1 MTSEV
6 SGIVD
11 GALPTW
17 VEHSI
22 WWHVYPLGATGAPIR
37 PVEQTGRTQSPAPV
51 SRAPAPTPTTAPLDH
66 AAAQA
71 RTPAADPAPATASA
85 DPRLDRL
92 ANWLDYLV
100 ELGANGLALGPVF
113 ASSTHGYDT
122 IDHFRIDPRLGD
134 DTAFDR
140 LAEACRDRGV
150 ALMLDGVLNHV
161 GTEHPLFRAAAAG
174 GRERRLFHFD
184 DATGAAGTGGAAQA
198 TGSVPGYAVFEGHDG
213 LAVLNHDS
221 DEVADLAV
229 SVLTHWLE
237 RGASAW
243 RLDAAY
249 AVPPAFWAR
258 VLPRVRSEYPDAWFL
273 GEVIH
278 GDYAGIIERSTM
290 DSLTQYELWKA
301 VWGSLLDENFF
312 ELDWCL
318 NRHNGFL
325 DSFTPLTF
333 IGNHD
338 VTRIASR
345 VGDAK
350 AALAATILLT
360 VGGVPAIYYGDEQ
373 AFRGV
378 KTERVGGDDQVRPE
392 LPSTPADLSPLGGW
406 LYRWYQDLIGMRRR
420 HPWLVHARTERI
432 VLDNRHLEY
441 DAVTGGGRRIRVR
454 LRLDPAPWAE
464 VEAPGEPALVMG
476 HDG

>member
-1 MTSEV
+1 MASESTGI
-6 SGIVD
+6 SGR
-11 GALPTW
+11 GLPAR

-37 PVEQTGRTQSPAPV
+37 PETPADRSPAP
-51 SRAPAPTPTTAPLDH
+51 
-66 AAAQA
+66 
-71 RTPAADPAPATASA
+71 
-85 DPRLDRL
+85 RLGRL
-92 ANWLDYLV
+92 VEWLDYLV
-100 ELGANGLALGPVF
+100 DLGANGLALGPVF
-113 ASSTHGYDT
+113 ESSTHGYDT
-122 IDHFRIDPRLGD
+122 TDHFRIDPRLGD
-134 DTAFDR
+134 DAVFDR

-161 GTEHPLFRAAAAG
+161 GTAHPLFRTARAG
-174 GRERRLFHFD
+174 GPEQRERRLFRFD
-184 DATGAAGTGGAAQA
+184 EAD
-198 TGSVPGYAVFEGHDG
+198 GSSGPPGVPGSRPGYAVFEGHEG

-221 DEVADLAV
+221 DEVAELAV
-229 SVLTHWLE
+229 SVLSHWLG

-258 VLPRVRSEYPDAWFL
+258 VLPRVRSEFPDAWFV

-278 GDYAGIIERSTM
+278 GDYAGIIERSSM

-301 VWGSLLDENFF
+301 IWSSLLDENFF

-325 DSFTPLTF
+325 DVFTPLTF
-333 IGNHD
+333 VGNHD

-345 VGDAK
+345 IGDAK
-350 AALAATILLT
+350 AALAVTVLLT

-378 KTERVGGDDQVRPE
+378 KTDRPSGDDEVRPA
-392 LPSTPADLSPLGGW
+392 LPLGPEALSPLGGW
-406 LYRWYQDLIGMRRR
+406 LYRWHQELIGLRRR
-420 HPWLVHARTERI
+420 HPWLVGARTERI
-432 VLDNRHLEY
+432 ALENRLMEY
-441 DAVTGGGRRIRVR
+441 DAVGTGGRRIRVR
-454 LRLDPAPWAE
+454 LRLEPVPRAE
-464 VEAPGEPALVMG
+464 VEAPDEPALVMEHRG
-476 HDG
+476 

>member
-1 MTSEV
+1 MTSESTGI
-6 SGIVD
+6 SGR
-11 GALPTW
+11 GLPAR

-37 PVEQTGRTQSPAPV
+37 PETPADRSPAP
-51 SRAPAPTPTTAPLDH
+51 
-66 AAAQA
+66 
-71 RTPAADPAPATASA
+71 
-85 DPRLDRL
+85 RLGRL
-92 ANWLDYLV
+92 IEWLDYLV
-100 ELGANGLALGPVF
+100 DLGANGLALGPVF
-113 ASSTHGYDT
+113 ESSTHGYDT
-122 IDHFRIDPRLGD
+122 TDHFRIDPRLGD
-134 DTAFDR
+134 DAVFDR

-161 GTEHPLFRAAAAG
+161 GTAHPLFRAARAG
-174 GRERRLFHFD
+174 GPEQRERHLFRFD
-184 DATGAAGTGGAAQA
+184 DAD
-198 TGSVPGYAVFEGHDG
+198 GSSGPPGVPGSQPGYAVFEGHEG

-221 DEVADLAV
+221 DEVAELAV
-229 SVLTHWLE
+229 SVLSHWLG

-258 VLPRVRSEYPDAWFL
+258 VLPRVRSEFPDAWFV

-278 GDYAGIIERSTM
+278 GDYAGIIERSSM

-301 VWGSLLDENFF
+301 IWSSLLDENFF

-325 DSFTPLTF
+325 DVFTPLTF
-333 IGNHD
+333 VGNHD

-345 VGDAK
+345 IGDAK
-350 AALAATILLT
+350 AALAITILLT

-378 KTERVGGDDQVRPE
+378 KTDRPSGDDEVRPA
-392 LPSTPADLSPLGGW
+392 LPPGPEALSPLGGW
-406 LYRWYQDLIGMRRR
+406 LYRWHQELIGLRRR
-420 HPWLVHARTERI
+420 HPWLVGARTERI
-432 VLDNRHLEY
+432 ALENRLMEY
-441 DAVTGGGRRIRVR
+441 DAVGTEGRRIRVR
-454 LRLDPAPWAE
+454 LRLEPVPRAE
-464 VEAPGEPALVMG
+464 VEAPDEPALVMEHG
-476 HDG
+476 G

>member
-1 MTSEV
+1 MTSESTGI
-6 SGIVD
+6 SGR
-11 GALPTW
+11 GLPAR

-37 PVEQTGRTQSPAPV
+37 PETPADRSPAP
-51 SRAPAPTPTTAPLDH
+51 
-66 AAAQA
+66 
-71 RTPAADPAPATASA
+71 
-85 DPRLDRL
+85 RLGRL
-92 ANWLDYLV
+92 VEWLDYLV
-100 ELGANGLALGPVF
+100 DPGANGLALGPVF
-113 ASSTHGYDT
+113 ESSTHGYDT
-122 IDHFRIDPRLGD
+122 TDHFRIDPRLGD
-134 DTAFDR
+134 DAVFDR

-161 GTEHPLFRAAAAG
+161 GTAHPLFRTARAG
-174 GRERRLFHFD
+174 GPEQRERRLFRFD
-184 DATGAAGTGGAAQA
+184 DAD
-198 TGSVPGYAVFEGHDG
+198 GSSGPPGVPGSRPGYAVFEGHEG

-221 DEVADLAV
+221 DEVAELAV
-229 SVLTHWLE
+229 SVLSHWLG

-258 VLPRVRSEYPDAWFL
+258 VLPRVRSEFPDAWFV

-278 GDYAGIIERSTM
+278 GDYAGIVERSSM

-301 VWGSLLDENFF
+301 IWSSLLDENFF

-325 DSFTPLTF
+325 DVFTPLTF
-333 IGNHD
+333 VGNHD

-345 VGDAK
+345 IGDAK
-350 AALAATILLT
+350 AALAVTVLLT

-378 KTERVGGDDQVRPE
+378 KTDRPSGDDEVRPA
-392 LPSTPADLSPLGGW
+392 LPPGPEALSPLGGW
-406 LYRWYQDLIGMRRR
+406 LYRWHQELIGLRRR
-420 HPWLVHARTERI
+420 HPWLVGARTERI
-432 VLDNRHLEY
+432 ALENRLMEY
-441 DAVTGGGRRIRVR
+441 DAVGTGGRRIRVR
-454 LRLDPAPWAE
+454 LRLEPVPRAE
-464 VEAPGEPALVMG
+464 VEAPDEPALVMEHG
-476 HDG
+476 G

>member
-1 MTSEV
+1 MTSESTGI
-6 SGIVD
+6 SGR
-11 GALPTW
+11 GLPAR

-37 PVEQTGRTQSPAPV
+37 PETPADRSPAP
-51 SRAPAPTPTTAPLDH
+51 
-66 AAAQA
+66 
-71 RTPAADPAPATASA
+71 
-85 DPRLDRL
+85 RLGRL
-92 ANWLDYLV
+92 VEWLDYLV
-100 ELGANGLALGPVF
+100 DLGANGLALGPVF
-113 ASSTHGYDT
+113 ESSTHGYDT
-122 IDHFRIDPRLGD
+122 TDHFRIDPRLGD
-134 DTAFDR
+134 DAVFDR

-161 GTEHPLFRAAAAG
+161 GTAHPLFRTARAG
-174 GRERRLFHFD
+174 GPEQRERRLFRFD
-184 DATGAAGTGGAAQA
+184 EAD
-198 TGSVPGYAVFEGHDG
+198 GSSGPPGVPGSRPGYAVFEGHEG

-221 DEVADLAV
+221 DEVAELAV
-229 SVLTHWLE
+229 SVLSHWLG

-258 VLPRVRSEYPDAWFL
+258 VLPRVRSEFPDAWFV

-278 GDYAGIIERSTM
+278 GDYAGIIERSSM

-301 VWGSLLDENFF
+301 IWSSLLDENFF

-325 DSFTPLTF
+325 DVFTPLTF
-333 IGNHD
+333 VGNHD

-345 VGDAK
+345 IGDAK
-350 AALAATILLT
+350 AALAVTVLLT

-378 KTERVGGDDQVRPE
+378 KTDRPSGDDEVRPA
-392 LPSTPADLSPLGGW
+392 LPPGPEALSPLGGW
-406 LYRWYQDLIGMRRR
+406 LYRWHQELIGLRRR
-420 HPWLVHARTERI
+420 HPWLVGARTERI
-432 VLDNRHLEY
+432 ALENRLMEY
-441 DAVTGGGRRIRVR
+441 DAVGTGGRRIRVR
-454 LRLDPAPWAE
+454 LRLEPVPRAE
-464 VEAPGEPALVMG
+464 VEAPDEPALVMEHRG
-476 HDG
+476 

>member
-1 MTSEV
+1 MASESTGI
-6 SGIVD
+6 SGR
-11 GALPTW
+11 GLPAR

-37 PVEQTGRTQSPAPV
+37 PETPANRSPAP
-51 SRAPAPTPTTAPLDH
+51 
-66 AAAQA
+66 
-71 RTPAADPAPATASA
+71 
-85 DPRLDRL
+85 RLGRL
-92 ANWLDYLV
+92 VEWLDYLV
-100 ELGANGLALGPVF
+100 DLGSNGLALGPVF
-113 ASSTHGYDT
+113 ESSTHGYDT
-122 IDHFRIDPRLGD
+122 TDHFRIDPRLGD
-134 DTAFDR
+134 DAVFDH

-161 GTEHPLFRAAAAG
+161 GTAHPLFRTARAG
-174 GRERRLFHFD
+174 GPEQRERRLFRFD
-184 DATGAAGTGGAAQA
+184 EAD
-198 TGSVPGYAVFEGHDG
+198 GSSGPPGVPGSRPGYAVFEGHEG

-221 DEVADLAV
+221 DEVAELAV
-229 SVLTHWLE
+229 SVLSHWLG

-258 VLPRVRSEYPDAWFL
+258 VLPRVRSEFPDAWFV

-278 GDYAGIIERSTM
+278 GDYAGIIERSSM

-301 VWGSLLDENFF
+301 IWSSLLDENFF

-325 DSFTPLTF
+325 DVFTPLTF
-333 IGNHD
+333 VGNHD

-345 VGDAK
+345 IGDAK
-350 AALAATILLT
+350 AALAVTVLLT

-378 KTERVGGDDQVRPE
+378 KTDRPSGDDEVRPA
-392 LPSTPADLSPLGGW
+392 LPPGPEALSPLGGW
-406 LYRWYQDLIGMRRR
+406 LYRWHQELIGLRRR
-420 HPWLVHARTERI
+420 HPWLVGARTERI
-432 VLDNRHLEY
+432 ALENRLMEY
-441 DAVTGGGRRIRVR
+441 DAVGTGGRRIRVR
-454 LRLDPAPWAE
+454 LRLEPVPRAE
-464 VEAPGEPALVMG
+464 VEAPDEPALVMEHRG
-476 HDG
+476 

>member
-1 MTSEV
+1 MTSESTGI
-6 SGIVD
+6 SGR
-11 GALPTW
+11 GLPAR

-37 PVEQTGRTQSPAPV
+37 PETPADRSPAP
-51 SRAPAPTPTTAPLDH
+51 
-66 AAAQA
+66 
-71 RTPAADPAPATASA
+71 
-85 DPRLDRL
+85 RLGRL
-92 ANWLDYLV
+92 VEWLDYLV
-100 ELGANGLALGPVF
+100 DLGSNGLALGPVF
-113 ASSTHGYDT
+113 ESSTHGYDT
-122 IDHFRIDPRLGD
+122 TDHFRIDPRLGD
-134 DTAFDR
+134 DAVFDH

-161 GTEHPLFRAAAAG
+161 GTAHPLFRTARAG
-174 GRERRLFHFD
+174 GPEQRERRLFRFD
-184 DATGAAGTGGAAQA
+184 EAD
-198 TGSVPGYAVFEGHDG
+198 GSSGPPGVPGSRPGYAVFEGHEG

-221 DEVADLAV
+221 DEVAELAV
-229 SVLTHWLE
+229 SVLSHWLG

-258 VLPRVRSEYPDAWFL
+258 VLPRVRSEFPDAWFV

-278 GDYAGIIERSTM
+278 GDYAGIIERSSM

-301 VWGSLLDENFF
+301 IWSSLLDENFF

-325 DSFTPLTF
+325 DVFTPLTF
-333 IGNHD
+333 VGNHD

-345 VGDAK
+345 IGDAK
-350 AALAATILLT
+350 AALAVTVLLT

-378 KTERVGGDDQVRPE
+378 KTDRPSGDDEVRPA
-392 LPSTPADLSPLGGW
+392 LPPGPEALSPLGGW
-406 LYRWYQDLIGMRRR
+406 LYRWHQELIGLRRR
-420 HPWLVHARTERI
+420 HPWLVGARTERI
-432 VLDNRHLEY
+432 ALENRLMEY
-441 DAVTGGGRRIRVR
+441 DAVGTGGRRIRVR
-454 LRLDPAPWAE
+454 LRLEPVPRAE
-464 VEAPGEPALVMG
+464 VEAPDEPTLVMEHRG
-476 HDG
+476 

>member
-1 MTSEV
+1 MASESTGI
-6 SGIVD
+6 SGR
-11 GALPTW
+11 GLPAR

-37 PVEQTGRTQSPAPV
+37 PETPADRSPAP
-51 SRAPAPTPTTAPLDH
+51 
-66 AAAQA
+66 
-71 RTPAADPAPATASA
+71 
-85 DPRLDRL
+85 RLGRL
-92 ANWLDYLV
+92 IEWLDYLV
-100 ELGANGLALGPVF
+100 DLGANGLALGPVF
-113 ASSTHGYDT
+113 ESSTHGYDT
-122 IDHFRIDPRLGD
+122 TDHFRIDPRLGD
-134 DTAFDR
+134 DAVFDH

-161 GTEHPLFRAAAAG
+161 GTAHPLFRTARAG
-174 GRERRLFHFD
+174 GPEQRERRLFRFD
-184 DATGAAGTGGAAQA
+184 EAD
-198 TGSVPGYAVFEGHDG
+198 GSSGPPGVPGSRPGYAVFEGHEG

-221 DEVADLAV
+221 DEVAELAV
-229 SVLTHWLE
+229 SVLSHWLG

-258 VLPRVRSEYPDAWFL
+258 VLPRVRSEFPDAWFV

-278 GDYAGIIERSTM
+278 GDYAGIIERSSM

-301 VWGSLLDENFF
+301 IWSSLLDENFF

-325 DSFTPLTF
+325 DVFTPLTF
-333 IGNHD
+333 VGNHD

-345 VGDAK
+345 IGDAK
-350 AALAATILLT
+350 AALAITILLT

-378 KTERVGGDDQVRPE
+378 KTDRPSGDDEVRPA
-392 LPSTPADLSPLGGW
+392 LPPGPEALSPLGGW
-406 LYRWYQDLIGMRRR
+406 LYRWHQELIGLRRR
-420 HPWLVHARTERI
+420 HPWLVGARTERI
-432 VLDNRHLEY
+432 ALENRLMEY
-441 DAVTGGGRRIRVR
+441 DAVGTEGRRIRVR
-454 LRLDPAPWAE
+454 LRLEPVPRAE
-464 VEAPGEPALVMG
+464 VEAPDEPALVMEHG
-476 HDG
+476 G

>member
-1 MTSEV
+1 MASESTGI
-6 SGIVD
+6 SGR
-11 GALPTW
+11 GLPAR

-37 PVEQTGRTQSPAPV
+37 PETPADRSPAP
-51 SRAPAPTPTTAPLDH
+51 
-66 AAAQA
+66 
-71 RTPAADPAPATASA
+71 
-85 DPRLDRL
+85 RLGRL
-92 ANWLDYLV
+92 VEWLDYLV
-100 ELGANGLALGPVF
+100 DLGANGLALGPVF
-113 ASSTHGYDT
+113 ESSTHGYDT
-122 IDHFRIDPRLGD
+122 TDHFRIDPRLGD
-134 DTAFDR
+134 DAVFDR

-161 GTEHPLFRAAAAG
+161 GTAHPLFRTARAG
-174 GRERRLFHFD
+174 GPEQRERRLFRFD
-184 DATGAAGTGGAAQA
+184 EAD
-198 TGSVPGYAVFEGHDG
+198 GSSGPPGVPGSRPGYAVFEGHEG

-221 DEVADLAV
+221 DEVAELAV
-229 SVLTHWLE
+229 SVLSHWLG

-258 VLPRVRSEYPDAWFL
+258 VLPRVRSEFPDAWFV

-278 GDYAGIIERSTM
+278 GDYAGIIERSSM

-301 VWGSLLDENFF
+301 IWSSLLDENFF

-325 DSFTPLTF
+325 DVFTPLTF
-333 IGNHD
+333 VGNHD

-345 VGDAK
+345 IGDAK
-350 AALAATILLT
+350 AALAVTVLLT

-378 KTERVGGDDQVRPE
+378 KTDRPSGDDEVRPA
-392 LPSTPADLSPLGGW
+392 LPPGPEALSPLGGW
-406 LYRWYQDLIGMRRR
+406 LYRWHQELIGLRRR
-420 HPWLVHARTERI
+420 HPWLVGARTERI
-432 VLDNRHLEY
+432 ALENRLMEY
-441 DAVTGGGRRIRVR
+441 DAVGTGGRRIRVR
-454 LRLDPAPWAE
+454 LRLEPVPRAE
-464 VEAPGEPALVMG
+464 VEAPDEPALVMEHG
-476 HDG
+476 G

>member
-1 MTSEV
+1 MASEGTRITEV
-6 SGIVD
+6 GD
-11 GALPTW
+11 RGLPAW

-37 PVEQTGRTQSPAPV
+37 PETPADRSPAP
-51 SRAPAPTPTTAPLDH
+51 
-66 AAAQA
+66 
-71 RTPAADPAPATASA
+71 
-85 DPRLDRL
+85 RLGRL
-92 ANWLDYLV
+92 IEWLDYLV
-100 ELGANGLALGPVF
+100 DLGANGLALGPVF
-113 ASSTHGYDT
+113 ESSTHGYDT
-122 IDHFRIDPRLGD
+122 TDHFRIDPRLGD
-134 DTAFDR
+134 DAVFDR

-161 GTEHPLFRAAAAG
+161 GTAHPLFRAARAG
-174 GRERRLFHFD
+174 GPEQRERRLFRFD
-184 DATGAAGTGGAAQA
+184 DADDAD
-198 TGSVPGYAVFEGHDG
+198 GSSGPPGVPGSQPGYAVFEGHEG

-221 DEVADLAV
+221 DEVAELAV
-229 SVLTHWLE
+229 SVLSHWLG

-258 VLPRVRSEYPDAWFL
+258 VLPRVRSEFPDAWFV

-278 GDYAGIIERSTM
+278 GDYAGIIERSSM

-301 VWGSLLDENFF
+301 IWSSLLDENFF

-325 DSFTPLTF
+325 ETFVPLTF
-333 IGNHD
+333 VGNHD

-345 VGDAK
+345 IGDAK
-350 AALAATILLT
+350 AALAITILLT

-378 KTERVGGDDQVRPE
+378 KTDRPSGDDEVRPA
-392 LPSTPADLSPLGGW
+392 LPPGPEALSPLGGW
-406 LYRWYQDLIGMRRR
+406 LYRWHQELIGLRRR
-420 HPWLVHARTERI
+420 HPWLVGARTERI
-432 VLDNRHLEY
+432 ALENRLMEY
-441 DAVTGGGRRIRVR
+441 DAVGTEGRRIRVR
-454 LRLDPAPWAE
+454 LRLEPVPRAE
-464 VEAPGEPALVMG
+464 VEAPDEPALVMEHG
-476 HDG
+476 G

>member
-1 MTSEV
+1 MASESTGI
-6 SGIVD
+6 SGR
-11 GALPTW
+11 GLPAR

-37 PVEQTGRTQSPAPV
+37 PETPADRSPAP
-51 SRAPAPTPTTAPLDH
+51 
-66 AAAQA
+66 
-71 RTPAADPAPATASA
+71 
-85 DPRLDRL
+85 RLGRL
-92 ANWLDYLV
+92 VEWLDYLV
-100 ELGANGLALGPVF
+100 DLGSNGLALGPVF
-113 ASSTHGYDT
+113 ESSTHGYDT
-122 IDHFRIDPRLGD
+122 TDHFRIDPRLGD
-134 DTAFDR
+134 DAVFDH

-161 GTEHPLFRAAAAG
+161 GTAHPLFRTARAG
-174 GRERRLFHFD
+174 GPEQRERRLFRFD
-184 DATGAAGTGGAAQA
+184 EAD
-198 TGSVPGYAVFEGHDG
+198 GSSGPPGVPGSRPGYAVFEGHEG

-221 DEVADLAV
+221 DEVAELAV
-229 SVLTHWLE
+229 SVLSHWLG

-258 VLPRVRSEYPDAWFL
+258 VLPRVRSEFPDAWFV

-278 GDYAGIIERSTM
+278 GDYAGIIERSSM

-301 VWGSLLDENFF
+301 IWSSLLDENFF

-325 DSFTPLTF
+325 DVFTPLTF
-333 IGNHD
+333 VGTHD

-345 VGDAK
+345 IGDAK
-350 AALAATILLT
+350 AALAVTVLLT

-378 KTERVGGDDQVRPE
+378 KTDRPSGDDEVRPA
-392 LPSTPADLSPLGGW
+392 LPPGPEALSPLGGW
-406 LYRWYQDLIGMRRR
+406 LYRWHQELIGLRRR
-420 HPWLVHARTERI
+420 HPWLVGARTERI
-432 VLDNRHLEY
+432 ALENRLMEY
-441 DAVTGGGRRIRVR
+441 DAVGTGGRRIRVR
-454 LRLDPAPWAE
+454 LRLEPVPRAE
-464 VEAPGEPALVMG
+464 VEAPDEPALVMEHRG
-476 HDG
+476 

>member
-1 MTSEV
+1 MTSESTGI
-6 SGIVD
+6 SGR
-11 GALPTW
+11 GLPAR

-37 PVEQTGRTQSPAPV
+37 PETPADRSPAP
-51 SRAPAPTPTTAPLDH
+51 
-66 AAAQA
+66 
-71 RTPAADPAPATASA
+71 
-85 DPRLDRL
+85 RLGRL
-92 ANWLDYLV
+92 VEWLDYLV
-100 ELGANGLALGPVF
+100 DLGANGLALGPVF
-113 ASSTHGYDT
+113 ESSTHGYDT
-122 IDHFRIDPRLGD
+122 TDHFRIDPRLGD
-134 DTAFDR
+134 DAVFDR

-161 GTEHPLFRAAAAG
+161 GTAHPLFRTARAG
-174 GRERRLFHFD
+174 GPEQRERRLFRFD
-184 DATGAAGTGGAAQA
+184 EAD
-198 TGSVPGYAVFEGHDG
+198 GSSGPPGVPGSRPGYAVFEGHEG

-221 DEVADLAV
+221 DEVAELAV
-229 SVLTHWLE
+229 SVLSHWLG

-258 VLPRVRSEYPDAWFL
+258 VLPRVRSEFPDAWFV

-278 GDYAGIIERSTM
+278 GDYAGIIERSSM

-301 VWGSLLDENFF
+301 IWSSLLDENFF

-325 DSFTPLTF
+325 DVFTPLTF
-333 IGNHD
+333 VGNHD

-345 VGDAK
+345 IGDVK
-350 AALAATILLT
+350 AALAVTVLLT

-378 KTERVGGDDQVRPE
+378 KTDRPSGDDEVRPA
-392 LPSTPADLSPLGGW
+392 LPPGPEALSPLGGW
-406 LYRWYQDLIGMRRR
+406 HYRWHQELIGLRRR
-420 HPWLVHARTERI
+420 HPWLVGARTERI
-432 VLDNRHLEY
+432 ALENRLMEY
-441 DAVTGGGRRIRVR
+441 DAVGTGGRRIRVR
-454 LRLDPAPWAE
+454 LRLEPVPRAE
-464 VEAPGEPALVMG
+464 VEAPDEPALVMEHG
-476 HDG
+476 G

>member
-1 MTSEV
+1 MASESTGI
-6 SGIVD
+6 SGR
-11 GALPTW
+11 GLPAR

-37 PVEQTGRTQSPAPV
+37 PETPADRSPAP
-51 SRAPAPTPTTAPLDH
+51 
-66 AAAQA
+66 
-71 RTPAADPAPATASA
+71 
-85 DPRLDRL
+85 RLGRL
-92 ANWLDYLV
+92 VEWLDYLV
-100 ELGANGLALGPVF
+100 DLGSNGLALGPVF
-113 ASSTHGYDT
+113 ESSTHGYDT
-122 IDHFRIDPRLGD
+122 TDHFRIDPRLGD
-134 DTAFDR
+134 DAVFDH

-161 GTEHPLFRAAAAG
+161 GTAHPLFRTARAG
-174 GRERRLFHFD
+174 GPEQRERRLFRFD
-184 DATGAAGTGGAAQA
+184 EAD
-198 TGSVPGYAVFEGHDG
+198 GSSGPPGVPGSRPGYAVFEGHEG

-221 DEVADLAV
+221 DEVAELAV
-229 SVLTHWLE
+229 SVLSHWLG

-258 VLPRVRSEYPDAWFL
+258 VLPRVRSEFPDAWFV

-278 GDYAGIIERSTM
+278 GDYAGIIERSSM

-301 VWGSLLDENFF
+301 IWSSLLDENFF

-325 DSFTPLTF
+325 DVFTPLTF
-333 IGNHD
+333 VGNHD

-345 VGDAK
+345 IGDAK
-350 AALAATILLT
+350 AALAVTVLLT

-378 KTERVGGDDQVRPE
+378 KTDRPSGDDEVRPA
-392 LPSTPADLSPLGGW
+392 LPPGPEALSPLGGW
-406 LYRWYQDLIGMRRR
+406 LYRWHQELIGLRRR
-420 HPWLVHARTERI
+420 HPWLVGARTERI
-432 VLDNRHLEY
+432 ALENRLMEY
-441 DAVTGGGRRIRVR
+441 DAVGTGGRRIRVR
-454 LRLDPAPWAE
+454 LRLEPVPRAE
-464 VEAPGEPALVMG
+464 AEAPDEPALVMEHG
-476 HDG
+476 G

>member
-1 MTSEV
+1 MTSESTGI
-6 SGIVD
+6 SGR
-11 GALPTW
+11 GLPAR

-37 PVEQTGRTQSPAPV
+37 PETPADRSPAP
-51 SRAPAPTPTTAPLDH
+51 
-66 AAAQA
+66 
-71 RTPAADPAPATASA
+71 
-85 DPRLDRL
+85 RLGRL
-92 ANWLDYLV
+92 VEWLDYLV
-100 ELGANGLALGPVF
+100 DLGANGLALGPVF
-113 ASSTHGYDT
+113 ESSTHGYDIT
-122 IDHFRIDPRLGD
+122 DHFRIDPRLGND
-134 DTAFDR
+134 AVFDR

-161 GTEHPLFRAAAAG
+161 GTAHPLFRTARAG
-174 GRERRLFHFD
+174 GPEQRERRLFRFD
-184 DATGAAGTGGAAQA
+184 DAD
-198 TGSVPGYAVFEGHDG
+198 GSSGPPGVPGSQPGYAVFEGHEG

-221 DEVADLAV
+221 DEVAELAV
-229 SVLTHWLE
+229 SVLSHWLG

-258 VLPRVRSEYPDAWFL
+258 VLPRVRSEFPDAWFV

-278 GDYAGIIERSTM
+278 GDYAGIIERSSM

-301 VWGSLLDENFF
+301 IWSSLLDENFF

-325 DSFTPLTF
+325 DVFTPLTF
-333 IGNHD
+333 VGNHD

-345 VGDAK
+345 IGDVK
-350 AALAATILLT
+350 AALAVTVLLT

-378 KTERVGGDDQVRPE
+378 KTDRPSGDDEVRPA
-392 LPSTPADLSPLGGW
+392 LPPGPEALSPLGGW
-406 LYRWYQDLIGMRRR
+406 HYRWHQELIGLRRR
-420 HPWLVHARTERI
+420 HPWLVGARTERI
-432 VLDNRHLEY
+432 ALENRLMEY
-441 DAVTGGGRRIRVR
+441 DAVGTEGRRIRVR
-454 LRLDPAPWAE
+454 LRLEPVPRAE
-464 VEAPGEPALVMG
+464 VEAPDEPALVMEHG
-476 HDG
+476 S

>member
-1 MTSEV
+1 MTSESTGI
-6 SGIVD
+6 SGR
-11 GALPTW
+11 GLPAR

-37 PVEQTGRTQSPAPV
+37 PETPADRSPAP
-51 SRAPAPTPTTAPLDH
+51 
-66 AAAQA
+66 
-71 RTPAADPAPATASA
+71 
-85 DPRLDRL
+85 RLGRL
-92 ANWLDYLV
+92 IEWLDYLV
-100 ELGANGLALGPVF
+100 DLGANGLALGPVF
-113 ASSTHGYDT
+113 ESSTHGYDT
-122 IDHFRIDPRLGD
+122 TDHFRIDPRLGD
-134 DTAFDR
+134 DAVFDR

-161 GTEHPLFRAAAAG
+161 GTAHPLFRAARAG
-174 GRERRLFHFD
+174 GPEQRERRLFRFD
-184 DATGAAGTGGAAQA
+184 DADDAD
-198 TGSVPGYAVFEGHDG
+198 GSSGPPGVPGSQPGYAVFEGHEG

-221 DEVADLAV
+221 DEVAELAV
-229 SVLTHWLE
+229 SVLSHWLG

-258 VLPRVRSEYPDAWFL
+258 VLPRVRSEFPDAWFV

-278 GDYAGIIERSTM
+278 GDYAGIVERSSM

-301 VWGSLLDENFF
+301 IWSSLLDENFF

-325 DSFTPLTF
+325 DVFTPLTF
-333 IGNHD
+333 VGNHD

-345 VGDAK
+345 IGDAK
-350 AALAATILLT
+350 AALAVTVLLT

-378 KTERVGGDDQVRPE
+378 KTDRPSGDDEVRPA
-392 LPSTPADLSPLGGW
+392 LPPGPEALSPLGGW
-406 LYRWYQDLIGMRRR
+406 LYRWHQELIGLRRR
-420 HPWLVHARTERI
+420 HPWLVGARTERI
-432 VLDNRHLEY
+432 ALENRLMEY
-441 DAVTGGGRRIRVR
+441 DAVGTGGRRIRVR
-454 LRLDPAPWAE
+454 LRLEPVPRAE
-464 VEAPGEPALVMG
+464 AEAPDEPALVMEHG
-476 HDG
+476 G

>member
-1 MTSEV
+1 MTSESTGI
-6 SGIVD
+6 SGR
-11 GALPTW
+11 GLPAR

-37 PVEQTGRTQSPAPV
+37 PEAPADRSPAP
-51 SRAPAPTPTTAPLDH
+51 
-66 AAAQA
+66 
-71 RTPAADPAPATASA
+71 
-85 DPRLDRL
+85 RLGRL
-92 ANWLDYLV
+92 VEWLDYLV
-100 ELGANGLALGPVF
+100 DLGANGLALGPVF
-113 ASSTHGYDT
+113 ESSTHGYDT
-122 IDHFRIDPRLGD
+122 TDHFRIDPRLGD
-134 DTAFDR
+134 DAVFDR

-161 GTEHPLFRAAAAG
+161 GTAHPLLRTARAG
-174 GRERRLFHFD
+174 GPEQRERRLFRFD
-184 DATGAAGTGGAAQA
+184 DAD
-198 TGSVPGYAVFEGHDG
+198 GSSGPPGVPGSRPGYAVFEGHEG

-221 DEVADLAV
+221 DEVAELAV
-229 SVLTHWLE
+229 SVLSHWLG

-258 VLPRVRSEYPDAWFL
+258 VLPRVRSEFPDAWFV

-278 GDYAGIIERSTM
+278 GDYAGIVERSSM

-301 VWGSLLDENFF
+301 IWSSLLDENFF

-325 DSFTPLTF
+325 DVFTPLTF
-333 IGNHD
+333 VGNHD

-345 VGDAK
+345 IGDAK
-350 AALAATILLT
+350 AALAVTVLLT

-378 KTERVGGDDQVRPE
+378 KTDRPSGDDEVRPA
-392 LPSTPADLSPLGGW
+392 LPPGPEALSPLGGW
-406 LYRWYQDLIGMRRR
+406 LYRWHQELIGLRRR
-420 HPWLVHARTERI
+420 HPWLVGARTERI
-432 VLDNRHLEY
+432 ALENRLMEY
-441 DAVTGGGRRIRVR
+441 DAVGTGGRRIRVR
-454 LRLDPAPWAE
+454 LRLEPVPRAE
-464 VEAPGEPALVMG
+464 VEAPDEPALVMEHG
-476 HDG
+476 G